1 MFLMFFFHVT
11 LHTYIGYVNTMYEV
25 VSSVCYKLG
34 NHLMQIDSPTTIQC
48 FIRLYEVLS
57 YRMHVFKISFF
68 WVKRI
73 FLLIYLSAKK
83 KPTKLLCTGKKNFL
97 KIIIQLP
104 LRIPIRGNSKT
115 RELVIVIFCVS
126 VHI

>member
-1 MFLMFFFHVT
+1 M
-11 LHTYIGYVNTMYEV
+11 YIGFVNTMYEV
-25 VSSVCYKLG
+25 VSWVCYKLEE
-34 NHLMQIDSPTTIQC
+34 NLMQIDSPTTIQG

-57 YRMHVFKISFF
+57 YRMHVFKIFF
-68 WVKRI
+68 FLSEKDI
-73 FLLIYLSAKK
+73 FAKQKK